1 MKTGLMDEDGLIR
14 AACQGDL
21 EAFNQLVLNYQEL
34 AYRKAYAVLRNR
46 DAALDITQDALIQAY
61 QNLLTYRGGSF
72 RSWLLR
78 IVTHASVD
86 ELRRWQRQ
94 PLFFINPMD
103 VEGDEVETPPWLVDA
118 GLPVEEV
125 VEWAEF
131 GNLLSDSL
139 KELPGSYRSVVF
151 LVDVLELDYGEV
163 ANILEIPRGT
173 VKSRLARA
181 RMRLRRQLL
190 RTPELV
196 HYYSGLV

>member
-1 MKTGLMDEDGLIR
+1 MDEESLIR

-21 EAFNQLVLNYQEL
+21 DAFNQLVLNYQGM
-34 AYRKAYAVLRNR
+34 AYRKAYALLRNR
-46 DAALDITQDALIQAY
+46 DAAQDITQDALIQAY

-86 ELRRWQRQ
+86 ELRRWRRQ
-94 PLFFINPMD
+94 SLFFINPLD
-103 VEGDEVETPPWLVDA
+103 VEGDEVETPPWLVDP
-118 GLPVEEV
+118 GLPVEEM

-131 GNLLSDSL
+131 GSLLTHSL
-139 KELPGSYRSVVF
+139 NELPGSYRSVVF
-151 LVDVLELDYGEV
+151 LVDVLDLNYSEAATILD
-163 ANILEIPRGT
+163 IPRGT

-190 RTPELV
+190 GLPGLS
-196 HYYSGLV
+196 YY

>member
-1 MKTGLMDEDGLIR
+1 MDEESLIH
-14 AACQGDL
+14 AARQGDL
-21 EAFNQLVLNYQEL
+21 EAFNQLVLNYQGM
-34 AYRKAYAVLRNR
+34 AYRQAYALLRNR
-46 DAALDITQDALIQAY
+46 DAAQDITQDALILAY

-94 PLFFINPMD
+94 PLFFINPVD
-103 VEGDEVETPPWLVDA
+103 PEGDEVETPPWLVDP

-131 GNLLSDSL
+131 GSLLSHSL
-139 KELPGSYRSVVF
+139 NELPGSYRSVVF
-151 LVDVLELDYGEV
+151 LVDVLDLDYGEA
-163 ANILEIPRGT
+163 ANILDIPRGT

-190 RTPELV
+190 SV
-196 HYYSGLV
+196 DGLVYYYPGVI

>member
-1 MKTGLMDEDGLIR
+1 MDEDSLIH
-14 AACQGDL
+14 AARQGDL
-21 EAFNQLVLNYQEL
+21 EAFNQLVLIYQGM
-34 AYRKAYAVLRNR
+34 AYRQAYALLRNR
-46 DAALDITQDALIQAY
+46 DAAQDITQDALIQAY

-86 ELRRWQRQ
+86 ELRRWRRQ

-103 VEGDEVETPPWLVDA
+103 AEGDEIETPPWLVDP
-118 GLPVEEV
+118 GLSVEEL

-131 GNLLSDSL
+131 GSLLNNSL
-139 KELPGSYRSVVF
+139 NELPGSYRSVVF
-151 LVDVLELDYGEV
+151 LVDVLDLDYGEA
-163 ANILEIPRGT
+163 ANILDIPRGT

-190 RTPELV
+190 GVDEFI
-196 HYYSGLV
+196 YYYPGLI

>member
-1 MKTGLMDEDGLIR
+1 MDEESLIH
-14 AACQGDL
+14 AARQGDL
-21 EAFNQLVLNYQEL
+21 DAFNQLVLNYQGM
-34 AYRKAYAVLRNR
+34 AYRQAYALLRNR
-46 DAALDITQDALIQAY
+46 DAAQDITQDALIQAY

-86 ELRRWQRQ
+86 ELRRWRRQ
-94 PLFFINPMD
+94 PLFFINPLD
-103 VEGDEVETPPWLVDA
+103 AEGDEVETPPWLVDP

-131 GNLLSDSL
+131 GSLLNHSL
-139 KELPGSYRSVVF
+139 NELPGSFRSVVF
-151 LVDVLELDYGEV
+151 LVDVLDLDYGEA
-163 ANILEIPRGT
+163 ANILDIPRGT

-190 RTPELV
+190 GVDEFV
-196 HYYSGLV
+196 YYYTGLI